1 MNDIRLTARGRKVR
15 NVLVVTVVLVLLWKF
30 NDITTPEACKVA
42 VEDMSGACKRL
53 LFP

>member
-1 MNDIRLTARGRKVR
+1 MNDIRLTRRGRNIR
-15 NVLVVTVVLVLLWKF
+15 NFIILAVVVLLAWRI
-30 NDITTPEACKVA
+30 NDLTTPEVCKVA

>member
-1 MNDIRLTARGRKVR
+1 MNDIRLTQRGRTIR
-15 NVLVVTVVLVLLWKF
+15 NIIVIIAVTLLVWRL
-30 NDITTPEACKVA
+30 NDLTTPEVCKVA